1 MMPPMPLREVARFCG
16 GSLARGNPDRTIT
29 AVTTDSRAVPEGS
42 LFVAL
47 RGEKFD
53 GHDHAAAAVAA
64 GAVAVMLEA
73 GREPMDLAATAGVVT
88 VRDTLTGLQMLASG
102 YRDQIDPR
110 VVAITGS
117 NGKTTAKEFTR
128 AVLSTRHRTH
138 ATKGNLN
145 NHIGLPLTMLSHDPA
160 ASHGVYELG
169 MNHPGEIAALAA
181 IARPDVAVVTYLG
194 TAHIEFFGTREA
206 IAEEK
211 LSLFAALPEDGVAV
225 INLESPFPEMAL
237 ARAPG
242 RRITV
247 GIGRG
252 DVRAENTGF
261 TGDGRARFEVVHG
274 NESAEVELA
283 VPGAHMIQNALLA
296 LAVGVLEGVP
306 LREGAAA
313 LAGCTPGG
321 GRLNTRDW
329 WGIAIID
336 DSYNANPDSM
346 KAALDTLKARPTDGR
361 RFAVLGGMGELGEHA
376 ARGHEEVGRHAAGL
390 DLDFIA
396 VVGES
401 ARGIAE
407 AAPGSKWFPD
417 HETCALWLADELR
430 EGDALLVKGSRAS
443 AMERVLHELEKEV
456 TA

>member
-1 MMPPMPLREVARFCG
+1 MSPLPLREAVRFCG
-16 GSLARGNPDRTIT
+16 GSLARGNPDQAVT

-47 RGEKFD
+47 RGERFD
-53 GHDHAAAAVAA
+53 GHDHAADAVAQ
-64 GAVAVMLEA
+64 GAVAVMIEA
-73 GREPMDLAATAGVVT
+73 ERELTGLPAAIGVIT
-88 VRDTLTGLQMLASG
+88 VRDTLIGLQKLALG
-102 YRDQIDPR
+102 YREHINPR

-128 AVLSTRHRTH
+128 AVLSARYRTH

-160 ASHGVYELG
+160 ATHGVYELG
-169 MNHPGEIAALAA
+169 MNRPGEIAALAA
-181 IARPDVAVVTYLG
+181 LARPDVAVVTYLG

-211 LSLFAALPEDGVAV
+211 LSLFTALPEDGVAV
-225 INLESPFPEMAL
+225 INLESPLTELAL

-242 RRITV
+242 RRITI

-252 DVRAENTGF
+252 DVRAVKTGF
-261 TGDGRARFEVVHG
+261 TADGRARFMAEHG
-274 NESAEVELA
+274 DESADVELA
-283 VPGAHMIQNALLA
+283 VPGGHMIQNALLA

-306 LREGAAA
+306 LREGAVA

-321 GRLNTRDW
+321 GRLNVRDW
-329 WGIAIID
+329 KGVAIID

-346 KAALDTLKARPTDGR
+346 KAALDTLKARPAAGR
-361 RFAVLGGMGELGEHA
+361 RFAVLGGMGELGAYAEQ
-376 ARGHEEVGRHAAGL
+376 GHDEVGRHAAALG
-390 DLDFIA
+390 LDFIA
-396 VVGES
+396 VVGER
-401 ARGIAE
+401 ARGIAK
-407 AAPGSKWFPD
+407 AAPGSRWFPSQYA
-417 HETCALWLADELR
+417 CADWLAGELR
-430 EGDALLVKGSRAS
+430 AGDVLLVKGSRGS
-443 AMERVLHELEKEV
+443 AMELVLRELEKEV

>member
-1 MMPPMPLREVARFCG
+1 MLPMPLREAARLSG
-16 GSLARGNPDRTIT
+16 GSLARGKPDQTVT
-29 AVTTDSRAVPEGS
+29 AVTTDSRAAPEGS
-42 LFVAL
+42 LFIAL

-64 GAVAVMLEA
+64 GAVAVMMEN
-73 GREPMDLAATAGVVT
+73 GREPAGLPATTGVIT
-88 VRDTLTGLQMLASG
+88 VGDTLIGLQRLASG
-102 YRDQIDPR
+102 YRDQINPR

-169 MNHPGEIAALAA
+169 MNHPGEIATLAA
-181 IARPDVAVVTYLG
+181 LARPDVAVVTYLG

-211 LSLFAALPEDGVAV
+211 LSLFAALPENGVAV

-237 ARAPG
+237 ARATG
-242 RRITV
+242 HRITV

-252 DVRAENTGF
+252 DVRAVNTGF
-261 TGDGRARFEVVHG
+261 TTDGRARFEVVHG
-274 NESAEVELA
+274 DESAEVELA

-296 LAVGVLEGVP
+296 LAVGVIEGIP

-313 LAGCTPGG
+313 LAGCKPGG

-329 WGIAIID
+329 RGIAIID

-361 RFAVLGGMGELGEHA
+361 RFAVLGAMGELGAHA
-376 ARGHEEVGRHAAGL
+376 AEGHEEVGRHAAGL
-390 DLDFIA
+390 ELDFIA
-396 VVGES
+396 VVGER

-407 AAPGSKWFPD
+407 AAPGSMWFPD
-417 HETCALWLADELR
+417 HEACARWLSGELR
-430 EGDALLVKGSRAS
+430 EGDVLLVKGSRGS
-443 AMERVLHELEKEV
+443 AMELVLRDLEKGV